1 MTDRPS
7 HPRRV
12 RPGPRPGDRTF
23 GSTHGPDDALVVSA
37 VAVGGP
43 GTGGG
48 SGGGDGSDGRAS
60 GRAGASVLRW
70 ARSLAHRVVA
80 ALLGDDRLA
89 LGVLLVLAA
98 AVRLPGLADRGGFDG
113 DQGHDMLVLLR
124 FLRDGEVPLLG
135 PPTSIGDVHHGAA
148 YYFLLAP
155 AAAISGVDPGA
166 VVTWIAIL
174 GIGAVGATWWF
185 GRQVGGPLVGLIA
198 GLILAVSPAAIDES
212 IFIWNPNPIP
222 LASAIALGAAWRAR
236 KTGRTR
242 WWVLA
247 VGAAGLV
254 AQLHVLGIVMLP
266 VVIGLGA
273 TVGRAHRRATIAGIA
288 AGLIVIAGLYL
299 PLVVHELTTDFSET
313 RRALDYFATDRPAP
327 TLDPIQRVAFTFVRA
342 IGWPLAGIV
351 TSAPLGSIVVVSMT
365 VGLVAW
371 RVVAAQGDE
380 RLVVRW
386 LTAGLGWAV
395 VALAILAPSLATVVA
410 GLPNDHYHA
419 FLDPVVVVLL
429 AMGFA
434 ELLGDGRRRDAGA
447 RAVAIIALILLVG
460 FEAIRW
466 PAFRDPNGGWAAAR
480 TAGERIVARG
490 GPGPYAVA
498 GLPRFKTTDGIGF
511 PIEAAGAPTIEL
523 ITDEGPVT
531 GPLPGQRLVIVCDRL
546 FERIIGDSCGGR
558 AEDRLALEI
567 LTSTGGGR
575 PRDLVVIDRFDLSPR
590 TSVSIYAP

>member
-1 MTDRPS
+1 MTDRSS
-7 HPRRV
+7 HPRSI
-12 RPGPRPGDRTF
+12 RPGPRPGGGTP
-23 GSTHGPDDALVVSA
+23 GSLRRADDALIVQPA
-37 VAVGGP
+37 AVGGP
-43 GTGGG
+43 GG
-48 SGGGDGSDGRAS
+48 SGGGGGGAGGGRGLAP
-60 GRAGASVLRW
+60 LRLMG
-70 ARSLAHRVVA
+70 SLARRAVA

-124 FLRDGEVPLLG
+124 FLRDGEIPLLG
-135 PPTSIGDVHHGAA
+135 PPTSIGDFHHGAA

-166 VVTWIAIL
+166 VVTWIALL

-185 GRQVGGPLVGLIA
+185 GREVGGPLVGLIA

-222 LASAIALGAAWRAR
+222 LAAAVSLGSAWRAR
-236 KTGRTR
+236 RTGRAR
-242 WWVLA
+242 WWILA
-247 VGAAGLV
+247 VAAAGLV
-254 AQLHVLGIVMLP
+254 AQLHVLGVVMLP

-273 TVGRAHRRATIAGIA
+273 TGGRGSRRVTLTGIA
-288 AGLIVIAGLYL
+288 AGLVVIALLYL

-313 RRALDYFATDRPAP
+313 RRALDYFATEREDPA
-327 TLDPIQRVAFTFVRA
+327 LDPLQRVVFTLVRA

-351 TSAPLGSIVVVSMT
+351 TSAPIGSILVVSMT

-371 RVVAAQGDE
+371 RVVAARDE
-380 RLVVRW
+380 ERTVVRW
-386 LTAGLGWAV
+386 LAAGLGWAV

-429 AMGFA
+429 AAGFA
-434 ELLGDGRRRDAGA
+434 PLLGQTRRGDAGA
-447 RAVAIIALILLVG
+447 RAVAILVLVVLVG
-460 FEAIRW
+460 FEASRW

-480 TAGERIVARG
+480 AAGERIVARG

-511 PIEAAGAPTIEL
+511 PIEAAGAPAIEL
-523 ITDEGPVT
+523 VTDEGPVR
-531 GPLPGQRLVIVCDRL
+531 GPLPGERLVIVCDRL
-546 FERIIGDSCGGR
+546 FERIIGDPCGGV

-567 LTSTGGGR
+567 LTSTGGER

-590 TSVSIYAP
+590 TSVTVYAP